1 MTALLKVD
9 LRVTEGRRCLGHCL
23 LTEAH
28 NVGGWTSQMFTVNQ
42 EEMYFRTVSI
52 SDTLLMV
59 KALFQT
65 TLAGTQHNLQLNSS
79 DT

>member
-1 MTALLKVD
+1 
-9 LRVTEGRRCLGHCL
+9 
-23 LTEAH
+23 
-28 NVGGWTSQMFTVNQ
+28 MFTVNQ

-52 SDTLLMV
+52 SDILLMV
-59 KALFQT
+59 KGDLHSNTVDHFLLRGAIQLFKT